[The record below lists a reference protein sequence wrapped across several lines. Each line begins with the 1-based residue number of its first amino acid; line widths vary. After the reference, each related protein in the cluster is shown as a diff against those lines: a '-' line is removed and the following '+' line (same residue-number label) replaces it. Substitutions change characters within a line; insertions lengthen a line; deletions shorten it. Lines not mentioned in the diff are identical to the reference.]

1 VFDDGV
7 IRVFQTPKGPHV
19 YVGNS
24 RVHHWMPG
32 IILEGIALLGAIFDD
47 NKENREKYAAL
58 GLVGILLILDDLPD
72 FISFIQ
78 GNS

>member
-1 VFDDGV
+1 
-7 IRVFQTPKGPHV
+7 
-19 YVGNS
+19 
-24 RVHHWMPG
+24 MPG